1 MSVRAVCRLITSRQ
15 DLTGGSSSGR
25 LCRSSPDDAGWPLRH
40 PHPDG
45 LAGDGVIIQL
55 ASATARSSS
64 TNASDR
70 MLVEGVEM
78 TFGQHLQVE
87 GRFVVQQPPT
97 GDVSEGAVEQ
107 ALVSDPVRRLSVRAR
122 KADAISQDLK
132 RVEIMDSPKLR
143 DYPSFYSTIL
153 HQFGQQKSRDS
164 LGDESGPFAPMVPP
178 AISASFDRAEN
189 NQLSCGI
196 GLSLS
201 NVLADDLMVSSRIG
215 SADSEA
221 LYNCQIAS
229 PRGCVYGCSIQVSC
243 TDNSYRAGSFGLRHH
258 EVGRAARGE
267 GQGDHKPARRS

>member
-1 MSVRAVCRLITSRQ
+1 MSVRAVCRLTTSRQ

-55 ASATARSSS
+55 ASATAGSSS

-78 TFGQHLQVE
+78 AFGQHLQME
-87 GRFVVQQPPT
+87 GRFVVQQPPP

-107 ALVSDPVRRLSVRAR
+107 ALASDPVRTLSVRAR

-132 RVEIMDSPKLR
+132 RIEIMDSPIAKKLSIFSSLR
-143 DYPSFYSTIL
+143 FYINSVNRKVE
-153 HQFGQQKSRDS
+153 KSRDS
-164 LGDESGPFAPMVPP
+164 LGDESSLFAPMVPP
-178 AISASFDRAEN
+178 AISASFDRAQN

-196 GLSLS
+196 GPSLS

-215 SADSEA
+215 SADSAA

-229 PRGCVYGCSIQVSC
+229 PRGCVYGCSTLASC

-258 EVGRAARGE
+258 EVERAASRE
-267 GQGDHKPARRS
+267 G